1 MPSPLFP
8 SPLLPARRK
17 LLVALAGLMTL
28 AVLPVAAQTAANAAP
43 KPTIGIIGAGQVG
56 SAWGSLWAKAGYHVI
71 FSSRHPEQLGD
82 LVKQAGPQAS
92 AASVSDAIARSQI
105 VMLAVPY
112 KAEPGIAKQYGEQ
125 LKGKILIDADNA
137 YLFRDGAIAGKAKAA
152 GVARYSQA
160 EFPGTRFVRAFN
172 TVDAVTVAGG
182 GGHGSVSVDYS
193 FVDEQAG
200 QVVAEL
206 IRAAGCLPVR
216 GHDL

>member
-1 MPSPLFP
+1 MSLPLFTT
-8 SPLLPARRK
+8 SFRPLRRK
-17 LLVALAGLMTL
+17 LLAGFVALMSMA
-28 AVLPVAAQTAANAAP
+28 AIPAAAQTAASGASH
-43 KPTIGIIGAGQVG
+43 PTIGIIGAGQVG
-56 SAWGSLWAKAGYHVI
+56 SAWGSLWAKAGYSVI
-71 FSSRHPEQLGD
+71 FSSRHPEQLQA
-82 LVKQAGPQAS
+82 VVRQAGPHAS

-182 GGHGSVSVDYS
+182 GGHGAVSVDYS